1 MKDTF
6 IPSKN
11 FIVKKWFLIDAKN
24 QKLGRLASEISKV
37 LTGKKKTN
45 LHPFFRCR

>member
-11 FIVKKWFLIDAKN
+11 FILKKWFLIDAKN
-24 QKLGRLASEISKV
+24 QKLGRLASQISKI
-37 LTGKKKTN
+37 LTGKKKPIYT
-45 LHPFFRCR
+45 PFFRFR